1 MRLCNWVKGRICTEE
16 GESVL
21 IFKEGK
27 RRDAQV
33 HLRTIEKGIYWTLEV
48 TSNGISIFVKK
59 KDSKGMAQNYQYLNE
74 WTIKNNYSLPLLLDI
89 LENIGMKKIFTKLNL
104 W

>member
-1 MRLCNWVKGRICTEE
+1 
-16 GESVL
+16 
-21 IFKEGK
+21 
-27 RRDAQV
+27 
-33 HLRTIEKGIYWTLEV
+33 
-48 TSNGISIFVKK
+48 
-59 KDSKGMAQNYQYLNE
+59 MAQNYQYLNE